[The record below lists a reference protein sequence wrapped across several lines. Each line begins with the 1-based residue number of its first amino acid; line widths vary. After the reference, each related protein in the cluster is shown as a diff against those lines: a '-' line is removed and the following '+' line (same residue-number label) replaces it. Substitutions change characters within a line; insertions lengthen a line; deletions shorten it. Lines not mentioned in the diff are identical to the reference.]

1 MNEPKLYTTKKYKDN
16 RGFFKE
22 SRPNDIIVNLKCNF
36 VQENLSFSKK
46 GTIRGMHYQ
55 WLPAMGKLVS
65 VVSGSIMDIIVDIRE
80 SSPNLGKV
88 YYYNLSSDKGD
99 MLWVP
104 PGFAHGF
111 EALED
116 SYVQYGCSAIYNSE
130 NEGSINIYDK
140 FLNISLQTPSECAI
154 ISERDLKAI
163 SFDKYCEN
171 FKF

>member
-104 PGFAHGF
+104 QVLLT
-111 EALED
+111 ALKRWR
-116 SYVQYGCSAIYNSE
+116 IHMYNTDVLLYT
-130 NEGSINIYDK
+130 I
-140 FLNISLQTPSECAI
+140 
-154 ISERDLKAI
+154 LKT
-163 SFDKYCEN
+163 KGQ
-171 FKF
+171 